1 MPTGVQY
8 AMQPFRGGF
17 LVTDGHDNRVL
28 WAGRDG
34 SVRELIAFD
43 NIVPTGLEVLVAAG
57 LDRPTSMEVV
67 GTTAYVVTID
77 GEIWRVDGVSGPPH
91 RG

>member
-1 MPTGVQY
+1 
-8 AMQPFRGGF
+8 
-17 LVTDGHDNRVL
+17 
-28 WAGRDG
+28 
-34 SVRELIAFD
+34 
-43 NIVPTGLEVLVAAG
+43 
-57 LDRPTSMEVV
+57 MEVV